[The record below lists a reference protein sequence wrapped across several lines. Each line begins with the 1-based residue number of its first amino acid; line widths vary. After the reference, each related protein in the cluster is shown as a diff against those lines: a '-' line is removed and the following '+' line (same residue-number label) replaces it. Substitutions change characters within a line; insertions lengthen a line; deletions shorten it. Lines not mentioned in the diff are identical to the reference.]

1 MNDRPQRTYYR
12 SLVNNIHALPG
23 LGSDFNGVVSLDPSS
38 PEDAEYLGSFT
49 ARGLHAPILNVSVP
63 AKIRRRGRYTLLTLE
78 PTILEERALTALR
91 TSLLRARLTTHVA
104 LQRFGCHRL
113 PDRWMVTIPLHAPC
127 ALTPSRTEG
136 HQHLRIEREIS
147 WPTFQAILNALEEAL
162 ILDYALYTSYC
173 IEEMSYVR
181 LPAPH

>member
-49 ARGLHAPILNVSVP
+49 CRGLHAPILNVSVP

-78 PTILEERALTALR
+78 PTILEERALTALQ

-127 ALTPSRTEG
+127 SLTPSRTEG
-136 HQHLRIEREIS
+136 HQHLRTERAPS
-147 WPTFQAILNALEEAL
+147 RPRLQAVIRGLEEL
-162 ILDYALYTSYC
+162 WILVYAPYTSSC
-173 IEEMSYVR
+173 TQEMSYVR

>member
-1 MNDRPQRTYYR
+1 MIDRPQRTYYR

-38 PEDAEYLGSFT
+38 PQDAEYLGSFT
-49 ARGLHAPILNVSVP
+49 ARGLHAPILDLSFP
-63 AKIRRRGRYTLLTLE
+63 ARIRRRGRYTLLTLE
-78 PTILEERALTALR
+78 PNLLDERALTALQA
-91 TSLLRARLTTHVA
+91 SLLRARLTTRAA
-104 LQRFGCHRL
+104 LRRFGCHRHSH
-113 PDRWMVTIPLHAPC
+113 RWVVTIPLHVPC

-147 WPTFQAILNALEEAL
+147 WSAFHAVLNALEEAR
-162 ILDYALYTSYC
+162 ILDYTLFASYC
-173 IEEMSYVR
+173 VEEMSYVR